1 MGYSTYSADDW
12 DRYTKASS
20 YDTKSTDDIFRSR
33 VMDKG
38 LDPKGVIRESCDS
51 DNNPASTPIIVGL
64 DVTGSMGR
72 VLDSCVRHGL
82 KTLFEQI
89 NERKPVS
96 DPHIAACGIGDCH
109 VGDPDPFQVTQFETD
124 LRILEQTE
132 KIRLVRGGGANG
144 FESYPLAWYFAAYR
158 TKCDAIL
165 KRGQK
170 GYLFTVGDEPCAPDL
185 KPKHILDIFGDH
197 VEAAVKAEDLLTIA
211 SRSWEIFHL
220 TLEEGNHSGISL
232 DEVQRGWTNLLGQ
245 RALLVADHKNIAE
258 VIISAIQVVE
268 GARPADVARS
278 WGGNTSMVVHRA
290 VSGLTPRT
298 HGDANGLV
306 AL

>member
-12 DRYTKASS
+12 DKYTKASS
-20 YDTKSTDDIFRSR
+20 YATKSTDDIFKAKT
-33 VMDKG
+33 MDAG
-38 LDPKGVIRESCDS
+38 LNPKGVIRESCDS
-51 DNNPASTPIIVGL
+51 PSNPASTPIIVGL

-89 NERKPVS
+89 HARKPVS

-109 VGDPDPFQVTQFETD
+109 VGDRDPFQVTQFETD

-132 KIRLVRGGGANG
+132 KIHLVRGGGGNG
-144 FESYPLAWYFAAYR
+144 FESYPLAWYFAAFR
-158 TKCDAIL
+158 TKCDAIV

-170 GYLFTVGDEPCAPDL
+170 G
-185 KPKHILDIFGDH
+185 GDH
-197 VEAAVKAEDLLTIA
+197 VEAPIKTEDLLTIT
-211 SRSWEIFHL
+211 SRSWEVFHL

-232 DEVQRGWTNLLGQ
+232 DEVHRGWTNLLGQ

-258 VIISAIQVVE
+258 VIISAIQVIE

-278 WGGNTSMVVHRA
+278 WGGDTSMVVHRA

-298 HGDANGLV
+298 QGDANGLV